1 MRRSEPNR
9 FTATGCLDWAPP
21 RSVGCANHN
30 AGPPPGDFIQRSAIS
45 VISLSIETG
54 WATRVRSPAA
64 SIARTNSRRLASAIV
79 HGADAPGQALE
90 ADARESGGR
99 EPSRERLR
107 LREREHRLWQVGIGV
122 SMFRHEPADGGQNA
136 PEIEQIDRAQRRKA
150 GRGELENHEAR
161 ARLEH
166 AGGVEQAPVEV
177 GEIPNAKSHQR
188 TVESRRGK
196 RQRQRVGGNGNG
208 TGSL

>member
-99 EPSRERLR
+99 QPSRERLR

-150 GRGELENHEAR
+150 WRREFEDDKACAGLQHAR
-161 ARLEH
+161 RLPQP
-166 AGGVEQAPVEV
+166 AVEV
-177 GEIPNAKSHQR
+177 GEIAYAKSHQGA
-188 TVESRRGK
+188 VEPRRGK
-196 RQRQRVGGNGNG
+196 RQQ
-208 TGSL
+208 